1 MNFLRANVSR
11 HSYWLEVP
19 PFTDELRD
27 DLSGISWR
35 ELANDSDVGSW
46 RAAEEPWLLDAY
58 DLEAVD
64 CAAEGLYAYG
74 GCIKCL
80 APGSNYISLD

>member
-1 MNFLRANVSR
+1 MVASLAGDRMNFNVSR

-19 PFTDELRD
+19 PFTELRD

-46 RAAEEPWLLDAY
+46 RAAEEPWLLDGY
-58 DLEAVD
+58 DLEVVD
-64 CAAEGLYAYG
+64 CAAEGLVAYG
-74 GCIKCL
+74 GCIGVRTCV
-80 APGSNYISLD
+80 